1 MKMKRVN
8 ADDYYIQYLKSNF
21 AKQSDTELKK
31 EDANMKDKIQKE
43 LKKTFEK
50 DEQKYYCLI

>member
-1 MKMKRVN
+1 MKRVN